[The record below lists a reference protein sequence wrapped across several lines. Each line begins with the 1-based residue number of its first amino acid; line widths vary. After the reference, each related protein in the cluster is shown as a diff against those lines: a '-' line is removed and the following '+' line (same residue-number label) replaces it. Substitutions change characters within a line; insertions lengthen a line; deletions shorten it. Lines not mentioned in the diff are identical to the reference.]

1 MRIQV
6 NLATEPF
13 RRDRPMLVASVA
25 CGVVLV
31 ALLGVL
37 IFLIVSER
45 GRQTE
50 TRTAVAKLNS
60 DLRKITDEQ
69 AKLDGTLRLPM
80 NAEVLEQSLL
90 LNSLIQR
97 KSISW
102 TRLFAD
108 IEGVKPD
115 NVRLIQVRLPADQF
129 PQRSDARY
137 GSGGQGTGAGDRV
150 SEAPA
155 GFPFVRTDES
165 FAAIAADAKRALVA
179 FPDYGELCPETLR
192 AWERPPRARLTI

>member
-1 MRIQV
+1 MRVHI

-13 RRDRPMLVASVA
+13 RRDRPVLVASTA

-37 IFLIVSER
+37 IFLIINER

-60 DLRKITDEQ
+60 ELRAITAEQ
-69 AKLDGTLRLPM
+69 AKLDSTLHLPM
-80 NAEVLEQSLL
+80 NAEVLERSLL

-102 TRLFAD
+102 TKLYAD

-115 NVRLIQVRLPADQF
+115 NVRLIQVRLPQINTRNEVTLDMEVGAKDQGPVIEF
-129 PQRSDARY
+129 LKRLENSPLFGPTNLSRS
-137 GSGGQGTGAGDRV
+137 SPPTQNEPLWHFRV
-150 SEAPA
+150 MVSYAQ
-155 GFPFVRTDES
+155 
-165 FAAIAADAKRALVA
+165 KL
-179 FPDYGELCPETLR
+179 
-192 AWERPPRARLTI
+192 

>member
-60 DLRKITDEQ
+60 DLRTITDEQ
-69 AKLDGTLRLPM
+69 SNLDSTLRQPM

-115 NVRLIQVRLPADQF
+115 NVRLIQVRLPQINTRNEVTLDMEVGAKDQGPVIEF
-129 PQRSDARY
+129 LKRLQDSPLFGPTNLSRSSPPTQNEPLWRY
-137 GSGGQGTGAGDRV
+137 RV
-150 SEAPA
+150 MVSYAQ
-155 GFPFVRTDES
+155 
-165 FAAIAADAKRALVA
+165 KL
-179 FPDYGELCPETLR
+179 
-192 AWERPPRARLTI
+192 

>member
-1 MRIQV
+1 MRVHI

-13 RRDRPMLVASVA
+13 RRDRPMLVASAA

-31 ALLGVL
+31 ALLGLL

-50 TRTAVAKLNS
+50 NRAAVAKLNS
-60 DLRKITDEQ
+60 ELRAITAEQ
-69 AKLDGTLRLPM
+69 AKLDSTLHLPM
-80 NAEVLEQSLL
+80 NAEVLERSLF

-102 TRLFAD
+102 TKLYAD

-115 NVRLIQVRLPADQF
+115 NVRLVQVRLPQINTRNEVTLDMEVGVKDPTQMF
-129 PQRSDARY
+129 EFLKHLEESPLFGPTNTSRMSPPTQNEPLWRY
-137 GSGGQGTGAGDRV
+137 RV
-150 SEAPA
+150 MVSYAQ
-155 GFPFVRTDES
+155 
-165 FAAIAADAKRALVA
+165 KL
-179 FPDYGELCPETLR
+179 
-192 AWERPPRARLTI
+192 